1 MPSNPWVTK
10 ILILCLLKKCSSKN
24 LLFVE
29 ICVVELIQQRCSSI
43 FNIEPTNQR
52 VRMTSLNQIWD
63 ASNLVPLFRPL
74 SLAVSGAIHWQEN
87 ILFYMSVIIH
97 WKYVWRNWTK
107 YERRGIWFL
116 SSVPTPPS
124 LAVSGVMH
132 CKQLFYVSVIIH
144 WEGITFSNIS

>member
-1 MPSNPWVTK
+1 MSIKNPNFM
-10 ILILCLLKKCSSKN
+10 LIKKCSSKN

-97 WKYVWRNWTK
+97 WKYTYDVIEPNMK
-107 YERRGIWFL
+107 GEEFG
-116 SSVPTPPS
+116 SSLQFPLLPPP
-124 LAVSGVMH
+124 
-132 CKQLFYVSVIIH
+132 
-144 WEGITFSNIS
+144 